1 MLTREWLQ
9 LASNSPFEIH
19 IYNQT
24 IKSLTTNM
32 SKAIKIDYMNYEI
45 YITTPVPGEA
55 LTTVQYIELILLI

>member
-1 MLTREWLQ
+1 MAANWLAIV
-9 LASNSPFEIH
+9 LSKFH

-24 IKSLTTNM
+24 IKSLTTID